1 MVNKKKVEIWET
13 FYQVLKMDNPES
25 DLELFLRK
33 CVEVMEADAGTITLW
48 ETEIGFFNTI
58 VNIDPSFNLKG
69 MILIPDQGGLD
80 GRIFRERSKPYIAL
94 SNYTKNMDAYAQLK
108 PLNFSFA
115 VGVPL
120 FSRKSE
126 LIASMCF
133 YFKERTQKIQKNEED
148 LLKEIRLQTEVLI
161 LNARLYQELEKAKNN
176 EEQSSNFLDLL
187 LNSSPD
193 IIINTDLT
201 GKIKFWNQAAQKATK
216 FSASEMMKRKLP
228 LIQGSNE
235 EKFYQLFNEVRRG
248 KDIQNKTFRFYIKDA
263 IDKKKS
269 SKSRIITLSLIP
281 IFNHKD
287 SVNSILITGQDI
299 SEQKELKEKVEKYNK
314 ELSQKDSVLA
324 QKEQILQHTQQNL
337 IISEKLA
344 TIGILSNKLN
354 HQINNPL
361 MIMMS
366 TLSYLQE
373 EGIEIQENYLT
384 RLKEGKQ
391 NVDEKTLLNFIKDV
405 SEELKD
411 VLYTGD
417 RIKQVL
423 KELRNFSEII
433 KEKHFRENT
442 DFIEV
447 INQTLVFIKE
457 NYDLKNINIKI
468 EKKINKA
475 KLYGNFRQ
483 LQFIIQILFDNALL
497 AIANR
502 NKQPKK
508 GEIRLIVENFTLN
521 QKNHVRFIIKDNG
534 IGMTKEQISKLF
546 EPFYTNWQNSQS
558 GLKKNEK
565 LLDPFH
571 IGLNLATAQIILENH
586 RAKIT
591 ITSNY
596 ELDKAAH
603 GKIQES
609 GTAIILDFPLS

>member
-1 MVNKKKVEIWET
+1 
-13 FYQVLKMDNPES
+13 
-25 DLELFLRK
+25 
-33 CVEVMEADAGTITLW
+33 
-48 ETEIGFFNTI
+48 
-58 VNIDPSFNLKG
+58 
-69 MILIPDQGGLD
+69 
-80 GRIFRERSKPYIAL
+80 
-94 SNYTKNMDAYAQLK
+94 
-108 PLNFSFA
+108 
-115 VGVPL
+115 
-120 FSRKSE
+120 
-126 LIASMCF
+126 
-133 YFKERTQKIQKNEED
+133 
-148 LLKEIRLQTEVLI
+148 
-161 LNARLYQELEKAKNN
+161 
-176 EEQSSNFLDLL
+176 
-187 LNSSPD
+187 
-193 IIINTDLT
+193 
-201 GKIKFWNQAAQKATK
+201 
-216 FSASEMMKRKLP
+216 
-228 LIQGSNE
+228 
-235 EKFYQLFNEVRRG
+235 
-248 KDIQNKTFRFYIKDA
+248 
-263 IDKKKS
+263 
-269 SKSRIITLSLIP
+269 
-281 IFNHKD
+281 
-287 SVNSILITGQDI
+287 I